1 MNHTR
6 HAPNHPA
13 APRRHAWRPRVASVG
28 RGLGRVVALGAALSL
43 ATFSVA
49 GCAPQD
55 NRPTGTTAVAE
66 ADTDEF
72 HGTLVD
78 PALAPAPVTLRD
90 TDGNRIRLDRLPPGT
105 ATAVF
110 FGFTNCHDVCPTTM
124 ADLASARRSLPAA
137 TAADVDLVFI
147 TVDPQ
152 RDTALVLRRWLDQF
166 DPGIVGLRGPVRR
179 VHRAEDSLYAS
190 QSGKATPPLDGED
203 AGSDDHPQTDEGHT
217 HPDGDPDGYAMDHT
231 SVVYMFGPDGTSL
244 IYTGGATPP
253 DYADDLTRLLSR

>member
-1 MNHTR
+1 MNHT
-6 HAPNHPA
+6 HPHSSHPA
-13 APRRHAWRPRVASVG
+13 ARGRHARHTRATFA
-28 RGLGRVVALGAALSL
+28 GLGVALSL
-43 ATFSVA
+43 AALGVA
-49 GCAPQD
+49 GCASQD
-55 NRPTGTTAVAE
+55 ARSSGPAIVSE
-66 ADTDEF
+66 LDTDEF

-78 PALAPAPVTLRD
+78 PPLAPAPITLRD
-90 TDGNRIRLDRLPPGT
+90 TDSNRVRLDQLRPDA

-124 ADLASARRSLPAA
+124 ADLAAARRSLPAA

-147 TVDPQ
+147 TVDPR
-152 RDTALVLRRWLDQF
+152 RDTRPVLRRWLDQF
-166 DPGIVGLRGPVRR
+166 DTDILGLRAPARR

-190 QSGKATPPLDGED
+190 QSSKALPTIEED
-203 AGSDDHPQTDEGHT
+203 VPGAHQHPQPSNIDDGHT

-231 SVVYMFGPDGTSL
+231 SVVYMFGPDGATL